1 MSKSEEITLQPRLDE
16 TESKRTETIKQ
27 EKKNRKIFNRFFVF
41 LFVLAMI
48 ATGYWTGLNNG
59 KKEGADEVK
68 KFPIESTI
76 IVNRDSAE
84 NNILD
89 FSLFWR
95 VWDLL
100 KEKYVDTNQLD
111 SKKLFYGAIKGMLA
125 ATGDPYTNFFDP
137 EEAKSFHEEIHGS
150 FEGVGAEVGMRG
162 GVLTIIAPLEGSP
175 AEKSGIRAG
184 DKIIKVD
191 DANTFD
197 LTIDQSVALMRGP
210 KGTKVRLTIIREGVD
225 ESREIILERETI
237 NVKSVTL
244 EIKDNTIAY
253 IKISQ
258 FGDETTREFNAA
270 VNKIINTN
278 LKGIVIDVRNNPGGY
293 LDSAVSVASKMLPK
307 GKVVA
312 SEENQDKEK
321 NNLLAK
327 GGDVLSAIPTVVLI
341 NQGSASAS
349 EILAGALRDNR
360 ENVTILGE
368 KSYGKGSVQE
378 FLDLPGNSAVK
389 ITIAKWLTPNGE
401 QINEKGITP
410 QKEVKLT
417 QEDFDKNIDPQ
428 LDEALKILNQ

>member
-1 MSKSEEITLQPRLDE
+1 MEEIKIEPVAQ
-16 TESKRTETIKQ
+16 KQ
-27 EKKNRKIFNRFFVF
+27 EKKNRKIFNRFLVF
-41 LFVLAMI
+41 LLILVMLG
-48 ATGYWTGLNNG
+48 TSYWIGLGRG
-59 KKEGADEVK
+59 KKEGISEVK
-68 KFPIESTI
+68 KLPIENTI
-76 IVNRDSAE
+76 IVNKDSIE
-84 NNILD
+84 PNVLD
-89 FSLFWR
+89 FSLFWK

-137 EEAKSFHEEIHGS
+137 EEAKSFHEEIQGS

-175 AEKSGIRAG
+175 AEKAGVRAG
-184 DKIIKVD
+184 DKVIKVD
-191 DANTFD
+191 DKSTLD

-225 ESREIILERETI
+225 GSQEITIERGTI
-237 NVKSVTL
+237 NVKSVTM
-244 EIKDNTIAY
+244 EMKEGNIAY

-258 FGDETTREFNAA
+258 FGDETTREFNAIA
-270 VNKIINTN
+270 NRINATD
-278 LKGIVIDVRNNPGGY
+278 LKGVVIDVRNNPGGY
-293 LDSAVSVASKMLPK
+293 LDSAVSIASKMLPK
-307 GKVVA
+307 GKIVVT
-312 SEENQDKEK
+312 EENRAKEK
-321 NNLLAK
+321 KNLLAR
-327 GGDVLSAIPTVVLI
+327 GGDLFSSVSTVVLI
-341 NQGSASAS
+341 NEGSASAS

-389 ITIAKWLTPNGE
+389 ITVAKWLTPNGE

-417 QEDFDKNIDPQ
+417 QEDFDQNRDPQ
-428 LDEALKILNQ
+428 LDEALRILNQ